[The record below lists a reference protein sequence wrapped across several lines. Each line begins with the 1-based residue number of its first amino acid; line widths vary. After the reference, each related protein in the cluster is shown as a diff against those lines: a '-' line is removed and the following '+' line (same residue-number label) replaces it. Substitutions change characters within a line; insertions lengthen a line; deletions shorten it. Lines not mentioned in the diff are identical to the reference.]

1 VRAGARI
8 RDAEHDTGRLQ
19 RPSGGLEGFS
29 RGRAPGSCARQR
41 SMADNAAMQSAR
53 RNLTPS
59 TLRIGKRYRPT
70 RLGGPYDALIIGS
83 GIGGLTTA
91 ALLSELGWRV
101 AVLEQH
107 YTAGGATHSY
117 DRNGYDW
124 DVGVHYIG
132 DMGTKTTSRRMMDFL
147 SQGNLHWSPMDD
159 HYDRFFIGERAY
171 DAVAGREAF
180 RDNVVGYFP
189 REAAAVDRY
198 LELLGEV
205 SRGMRTFSFGRT
217 LPPWAAAIASPF
229 LRSRLPR
236 SFGRTTWHVLSEITS
251 DPELIAVLTGQ
262 WGDLGLPP
270 KRSAWVIQA
279 LVAKHYLHGGYYP
292 VGGASRIAET
302 ILPRI
307 RAAGGEVFTYARVEE
322 VLLRNGRVRGVRM
335 ADGSE
340 IASERVI
347 SDAGAINTFAHL
359 VPQEA
364 SRRHGYDRLLPTV
377 KPSIGHLGVYIG
389 LKGSAAEL
397 GLPKT
402 NFWIYQDNDYD
413 AALDRFLAD
422 PQGPFPAVYISFP
435 SAKDPD
441 FERRHPGRST
451 IEIVAP
457 APYEI
462 FEPWKDTTWG
472 KRGDDYDALKQ
483 AYGERLL
490 LHLYDKLP
498 QLRGRIDYWEVS
510 TPLSMQWF
518 CGYGRGELYGLD
530 HDPERM
536 RQSWLRPRTRIPG
549 LWLTGQDVMSCGVT
563 GAMMGGLASAVS
575 LAGMRRMSPVLKGV
589 FG

>member
-1 VRAGARI
+1 M
-8 RDAEHDTGRLQ
+8 T
-19 RPSGGLEGFS
+19 
-29 RGRAPGSCARQR
+29 
-41 SMADNAAMQSAR
+41 DNAAMQTVR

-59 TLRIGKRYRPT
+59 TLRIGRRYRPN
-70 RLGGPYDALIIGS
+70 RLNGPYEALVVGS

-91 ALLSELGWRV
+91 ALLSEIGWRV

-132 DMGTKTTSRRMMDFL
+132 DMGAQTTSRRMMDFL
-147 SQGNLHWSPMDD
+147 SQGNLHWSPMDA
-159 HYDRFFIGERAY
+159 HYDRFFIGQRAY

-180 RDNVVGYFP
+180 RDNLVGYFP
-189 REAAAVDRY
+189 SEVAAVDRY
-198 LELLGEV
+198 LDLLGEV
-205 SRGMRTFSFGRT
+205 SRGMRTFSLGRT
-217 LPPWAAAIASPF
+217 LPPWIAAVASPF

-236 SFGRTTWHVLSEITS
+236 SFARTTWDVLSEITS
-251 DPELIAVLTGQ
+251 DPDLIAVLTGQ

-270 KRSAWVIQA
+270 KRSAWVVQA
-279 LVAKHYLHGGYYP
+279 LVARHYLHGGYYP
-292 VGGASRIAET
+292 IGGASRIAEN

-322 VLLRNGRVRGVRM
+322 VLLHEGRVRGVRM

-340 IASERVI
+340 ISCGRVI

-359 VPQEA
+359 VPAQA
-364 SRRHGYDRLLPTV
+364 SHHSGYDRLLRTV
-377 KPSIGHLGVYIG
+377 RPSIGHLCVYIG
-389 LKGSAAEL
+389 LVGNASEL

-402 NFWIYQDNDYD
+402 NYWIYQDNDYD
-413 AALDRFLAD
+413 AALERFVAD
-422 PQGPFPAVYISFP
+422 PHGPFPAVYISFP

-457 APYEI
+457 VPYGI

-472 KRGDDYDALKQ
+472 KRGDDYESLKQ

-490 LHLYDKLP
+490 EHLYDKLP

-518 CGYGRGELYGLD
+518 CGYSRGELYGLD
-530 HDPERM
+530 HDPARM

-575 LAGMRRMSPVLKGV
+575 LAGMRRMGPVVKGIL
-589 FG
+589 G